1 MYDKSDMSP
10 CAGASLALDVCT
22 HPGVMGGMCI
32 RCGQKVED
40 ESGVAFGYI
49 HKVILHDSV
58 FTKIHLYIHIF
69 FSGWLGW
76 WGNVESYVS
85 DAFKMPPMPV
95 GPSKS
100 SAFWEDQTR
109 AATFLERLSNIG

>member
-1 MYDKSDMSP
+1 MYDKSDMAP

-49 HKVILHDSV
+49 HKVILHDLL
-58 FTKIHLYIHIF
+58 FTKIHLCIHIF
-69 FSGWLGW
+69 FSGGW
-76 WGNVESYVS
+76 VGGEMLRAMPRTLPKCRQCLS
-85 DAFKMPPMPV
+85 DPRKVVLFGMIRH
-95 GPSKS
+95 GRQH
-100 SAFWEDQTR
+100 FWR
-109 AATFLERLSNIG
+109 G